1 MQEEI
6 FANHMIL
13 FSEEIVAILDYH
25 IHNRI
30 YIKDIWIQNMSL
42 ALIFA
47 NVYELEKF
55 AKLKDW

>member
-1 MQEEI
+1 
-6 FANHMIL
+6 MIL

-47 NVYELEKF
+47 NVHELEKF